1 MTEFVVTGE
10 VLLLAGG
17 TLALGLF
24 GSSQETE
31 EPPADGEDD
40 EAEADAEQ
48 PDSGTSGEEQATEGD
63 DATADA
69 SEDAEWSVD
78 GDGDA
83 LDADG
88 LDTEELAGETGAE
101 GDGLVSKLDP
111 RNWFGD
117 DEPEVEMHE
126 LMDEEM
132 EAAAAE
138 GWAVI
143 DEVHDMQA
151 DAVAPEAVEWETR
164 AARVGEQWTT
174 TLYISDYPDY
184 PSDGYLSK
192 VFQTTDVEFDLT
204 VHLRPKNQEAARDEL
219 RNVADEL
226 QVDADLEES
235 VRGNYLQERAN
246 EAASTYKAVESGTR
260 VFDQGMYLTVRA
272 ETREELEEATRK
284 MRSRLRDNPA
294 NLTPKTAI
302 CKQDLALQSAA
313 PVGYNE
319 FGRESIALGGAVGA
333 MFASMN
339 EASILEAG
347 GVEFGLHKDTDS
359 PVVVDPFQRDNGY
372 SMFTVGDVGSGKSF
386 GAKQN
391 FVRSIEQSED
401 RMGIILEPL
410 GNWSGVAEALGAQR
424 ITVGGTLGLN
434 PLEIKPTPEHV
445 QETMGQDASPFKEK
459 KDDAMSFLVNY
470 FELRNVK
477 LGDRRTTLEAALD
490 NAYERRGITEDVST
504 HGRDSPTI
512 RTVMDVLE
520 DMVKE
525 AEEYVVRTPEET
537 EKITNDAKWL
547 IDQLRPFEEG
557 GRYANL
563 GKPTEFDFRDQKV
576 VYLDLA
582 QQEGSVGGAT
592 SLLMQLL
599 ISLVY
604 ERAKETEKEVV
615 FSIDEARYIMQDA
628 ANLEY
633 LETVF
638 RHHRHHDLS
647 IRLITQTVDEFF
659 QHHESEAILDQI
671 AIKQFHRLDGMD
683 EEWAEEFELNHA
695 QMRFVQN
702 AVPGNEETG
711 FSEALLGVDG
721 EWRGI
726 EIHAMPKETAV
737 IDFEPANEVRGSLP
751 GAGAS
756 AAEREAEAVDE
767 KLAERAEERSASSRS
782 AFEFGG
788 TTPEQ

>member
-1 MTEFVVTGE
+1 MTEFVAAGGA
-10 VLLLAGG
+10 LLLAGS

-24 GSSQETE
+24 GNSQEAEEPPEAADETAAERSGSETVDDELGDE
-31 EPPADGEDD
+31 EPPADDDREDD
-40 EAEADAEQ
+40 APEAV
-48 PDSGTSGEEQATEGD
+48 P
-63 DATADA
+63 
-69 SEDAEWSVD
+69 EDAEWSVD
-78 GDGDA
+78 GDDDA

-88 LDTEELAGETGAE
+88 LDTEELAGETEA
-101 GDGLVSKLDP
+101 DGGGLLSKLNP
-111 RNWFGD
+111 LHWFGD

-132 EAAAAE
+132 EAAAVE
-138 GWAVI
+138 GWAAI

-151 DAVAPEAVEWETR
+151 DAVAPAAIEWETR

-272 ETREELEEATRK
+272 ENREELEEATRK
-284 MRSRLRDNPA
+284 MRSRLRDDPA

-339 EASILEAG
+339 EASILEEG

-445 QETMGQDASPFKEK
+445 RETMGQDASPFKEK

-470 FELRNVK
+470 FELRNVE

-490 NAYERRGITEDVST
+490 HAYERNGITDDVST

-520 DMVKE
+520 DMVNDP
-525 AEEYVVRTPEET
+525 EEYVVRTPEET

-683 EEWAEEFELNHA
+683 EKWADEFELNHA

-737 IDFEPANEVRGSLP
+737 IDFEPANEDRGSLP

-756 AAEREAEAVDE
+756 AAEREAEAVEE
-767 KLAERAEERSASSRS
+767 KLSERVDERSGS

-788 TTPEQ
+788 TAPE